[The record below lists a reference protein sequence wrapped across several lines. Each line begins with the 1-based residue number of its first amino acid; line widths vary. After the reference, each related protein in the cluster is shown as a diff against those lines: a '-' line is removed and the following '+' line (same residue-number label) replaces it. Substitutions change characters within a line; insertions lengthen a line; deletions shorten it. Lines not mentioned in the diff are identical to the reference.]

1 VAGKITGPG
10 SGPPGSGPVG
20 GSDESLP
27 SAGGPRFA
35 DKLGQTD
42 AAAQAPSSAP
52 AKPGGPIGHVGH
64 VGNVGNV
71 GNVGLTADLAADLRA
86 GKITPKAAVDRV
98 IDRVVE
104 KQLGA
109 DAPTA
114 TREKLRAALEDAVA
128 DDPLLADKIRSLG

>member
-1 VAGKITGPG
+1 MAGKVTGPG
-10 SGPPGSGPVG
+10 SGPPGSGPIG

-27 SAGGPRFA
+27 TAGGPRFA

-42 AAAQAPSSAP
+42 AAARASKPTAATPP
-52 AKPGGPIGHVGH
+52 A
-64 VGNVGNV
+64 
-71 GNVGLTADLAADLRA
+71 GLTSDLAADLRA

-104 KQLGA
+104 KQLGD
-109 DAPTA
+109 DAPAA

-128 DDPLLADKIRSLG
+128 DDPLLADKIRGLG

>member
-1 VAGKITGPG
+1 VAGKVTGPG
-10 SGPPGSGPVG
+10 STPHGSGPIG

-35 DKLGQTD
+35 DKLGQTEAAG
-42 AAAQAPSSAP
+42 AAAKPAAAAPP
-52 AKPGGPIGHVGH
+52 PG
-64 VGNVGNV
+64 
-71 GNVGLTADLAADLRA
+71 GLTADLAAELRA

-109 DAPTA
+109 GAPTA

-128 DDPLLADKIRSLG
+128 DDPLLADKIRGLS

>member
-1 VAGKITGPG
+1 MAGKVTGPG
-10 SGPPGSGPVG
+10 SGSPGSGPIG
-20 GSDESLP
+20 GSDESRP
-27 SAGGPRFA
+27 STGAPRFA

-42 AAAQAPSSAP
+42 AAARASKPDAGRP
-52 AKPGGPIGHVGH
+52 PGGQVK
-64 VGNVGNV
+64 
-71 GNVGLTADLAADLRA
+71 LTADLSTDLRA
-86 GKITPKAAVDRV
+86 GKITPKTAVDRV

-109 DAPTA
+109 DAPPA